1 MTLLTQVAG
10 VLGAVALIA
19 LLVHGNASRT
29 TIARSTAAL
38 AAVVV
43 GLLGLQGLW
52 PSAKLA
58 TTNAKA
64 QRALTPAQITAGS
77 EAGIG
82 INGPFIE
89 WALAQMGTDREP
101 FFVAGPNVSAA
112 QAFMGYKALP
122 RLMAK
127 GARQTTWVVFYGTT
141 PQKVGFRRAELARVK
156 TYQPTYSIARLK
168 APVG

>member
-1 MTLLTQVAG
+1 VTLLTQVVG

-19 LLVHGNASRT
+19 LLVHGTASRT
-29 TIARSTAAL
+29 TIASSTAAL

-52 PSAKLA
+52 PAAKTA
-58 TTNAKA
+58 NANAKA

-82 INGPFIE
+82 VNGPFID
-89 WALAQMGTDREP
+89 WALAQMGPGNDR

-112 QAFMGYKALP
+112 QAFIGYKALP

-127 GARQTTWVVFYGTT
+127 GPRDATWVVFYETT
-141 PQKVGFRRAELARVK
+141 PHKAGFRRAELARFVK
-156 TYQPTYSIARLK
+156 YQPTFSVAKLK
-168 APVG
+168 APTR

>member
-1 MTLLTQVAG
+1 VTLLVQVAG

-19 LLVHGNASRT
+19 LLVHGNASRP
-29 TIARSTAAL
+29 TIAASTAAL

-52 PSAKLA
+52 PAAKA
-58 TTNAKA
+58 ANANANA

-82 INGPFIE
+82 VNGPFID
-89 WALAQMGTDREP
+89 WAIAQMGGGSDT

-127 GARQTTWVVFYGTT
+127 RARAATWVVFYETT
-141 PQKVGFRRAELARVK
+141 PHKAGFRRADLAQYVK
-156 TYQPTYSIARLK
+156 YQPTYSIAKLK
-168 APVG
+168 APVR